1 MTFGNGCTKT
11 DEHTVRVRDG
21 RNTRCRVG
29 NMVVAQL
36 MALANDASEALFM
49 DAVIRAANMCE
60 WDAHHIRPGR
70 YGNYYKTDG
79 LPGMPDLI
87 LIGRRGQG
95 IIWAE
100 LKTVKG
106 KLSDE
111 QRSRL
116 LQLNNNGQE
125 VYVWRPADMQTI
137 VDRLG
142 AWRN

>member
-1 MTFGNGCTKT
+1 MDCW
-11 DEHTVRVRDG
+11 
-21 RNTRCRVG
+21 RNLRRTVG
-29 NMVVAQL
+29 NMVVARL
-36 MALANDASEALFM
+36 MPPNTDGSEAMFM
-49 DAVIRAANMCE
+49 DAVIRVANMSE

-100 LKTVKG
+100 LKTEKG
-106 KLSDE
+106 KLTDE

-116 LQLNNNGQE
+116 LQINNNGQE
-125 VYVWRPADMQTI
+125 VYVWRPKDMQTI
-137 VDRLG
+137 ADRLG
-142 AWRN
+142 AWRS

>member
-1 MTFGNGCTKT
+1 
-11 DEHTVRVRDG
+11 
-21 RNTRCRVG
+21 
-29 NMVVAQL
+29 MVVAEL
-36 MALANDASEALFM
+36 MPPNTDASEALFM
-49 DAVIRAANMCE
+49 ASVIRVANMND

-100 LKTVKG
+100 LKTQKG

-111 QRSRL
+111 QQSRL
-116 LQLNNNGQE
+116 LQLNNNGQD

-137 VDRLG
+137 ADRLG
-142 AWRN
+142 AWRNN

>member
-1 MTFGNGCTKT
+1 
-11 DEHTVRVRDG
+11 
-21 RNTRCRVG
+21 
-29 NMVVAQL
+29 MVVARL
-36 MALANDASEALFM
+36 MPPNTDASEAMFM
-49 DAVIRAANMCE
+49 DAVIRTANMNE

-100 LKTVKG
+100 LKTMKG

-142 AWRN
+142 AWRT

>member
-1 MTFGNGCTKT
+1 
-11 DEHTVRVRDG
+11 
-21 RNTRCRVG
+21 
-29 NMVVAQL
+29 MVVAEL
-36 MALANDASEALFM
+36 MPPNTDASEALFM
-49 DAVIRAANMCE
+49 ASVMQIANMND

-100 LKTVKG
+100 LKTQKG

-111 QRSRL
+111 QQSRL